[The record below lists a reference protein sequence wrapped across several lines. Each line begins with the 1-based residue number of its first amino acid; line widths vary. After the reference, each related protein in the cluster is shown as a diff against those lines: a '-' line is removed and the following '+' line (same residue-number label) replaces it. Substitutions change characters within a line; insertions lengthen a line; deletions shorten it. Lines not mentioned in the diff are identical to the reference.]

1 MKKILTVIIV
11 FLAVFLIYLGFK
23 DKDIYYLSLG
33 DSLANGVNSYGNND
47 YGYSD
52 FIKDYLSSNK
62 KLKNYVNLANNNK
75 RTIDIIKDIT
85 DNVKV
90 MVDNKEK
97 TMQNALIKADIIT
110 VSIGINDL
118 FSNITFNND
127 FGMQDLYRKF
137 EQVSTDL
144 ENLFK
149 LLREYSKEDIIFIGF
164 YNYLNED
171 ELNDFFLYAN
181 DIIEKI
187 ATNYNIT
194 YLDVYEDLKDDKYFD
209 DYNCSFPNKLGYEM
223 IANKIISLIDEKIDK
238 KA

>member
-11 FLAVFLIYLGFK
+11 LLAVFLIYLGFK

-33 DSLANGVNSYGNND
+33 DSLANGVNKYGNKD

-52 FIKDYLSSNK
+52 YIKDYLDNNK
-62 KLKNYVNLANNNK
+62 KLKNYVNLAENNK

-85 DNVKV
+85 DNVKI

-110 VSIGINDL
+110 ISIGTNDL

-127 FGMQDLYRKF
+127 FGIQDLYKKF
-137 EQVSTDL
+137 EQVTSDL

-149 LLREYSKEDIIFIGF
+149 LLRQYSKEDIIFIGF

-171 ELNDFFLYAN
+171 SLNDFFLYAN
-181 DIIEKI
+181 DVIKKLT
-187 ATNYNIT
+187 TNYNII
-194 YLDVYEDLKDDKYFD
+194 YLDIYEEFKEEKYFD
-209 DYNCSFPNKLGYEM
+209 DYNSTFPNKQGYEA
-223 IANKIISLIDEKIDK
+223 IFNKIISLIKEKNR
-238 KA
+238 